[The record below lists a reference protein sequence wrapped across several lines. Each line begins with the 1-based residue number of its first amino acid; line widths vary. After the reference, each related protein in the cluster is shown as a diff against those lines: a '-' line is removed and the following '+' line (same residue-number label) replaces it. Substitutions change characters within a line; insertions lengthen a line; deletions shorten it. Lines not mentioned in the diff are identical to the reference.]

1 MDGRRVGGVQVV
13 IPRLRL
19 EDRVSTKDKEKQAMD
34 LAPIRQRNLWGGYS
48 EVGPGVG
55 AGVGEGGAQPATD
68 EYKTESKLYT

>member
-1 MDGRRVGGVQVV
+1 MEGRRVGGVQVV
-13 IPRLRL
+13 VPRLRL
-19 EDRVSTKDKEKQAMD
+19 EDQVLTKDKGKQAMD
-34 LAPIRQRNLWGGYS
+34 LATIRQRNLWGGDS